1 MTSTGDVLVLVVDDD
16 ETTRMLTVEALSVL
30 GLTTAEA
37 AGGEAALA
45 LYRSRS
51 PDLVLLDVVMPDI
64 NGFEVCRT
72 IRQDSRGRHVPII
85 MLTGLEGSESIERAY
100 EAGATD
106 FISKPLNWTLLT
118 HRVRYVLR
126 ASETREALAVSE
138 ERLLQAQ
145 RVARMGS
152 WNWDARTEQ
161 LDCSTTY
168 PELYG
173 VGQSRRHRRLEEPLN
188 FIHPSDRE
196 VLEEALDGLRDGQAY
211 QVDYRTVW
219 PDGSVHTLRDTA
231 VPEFDAMGQVCGAHG
246 TIQDVTE
253 QVDAERRI
261 RYLAYFDPLTG
272 LPNRNAFR
280 EALEATLLRAA
291 RHNEVVAVLLAD
303 LHRFGLLNDSLGRE
317 GADQVLQVVASRVRD
332 FAREA
337 LGSGDV
343 ADDTELA
350 IAARYGPDQFAVM
363 VRANVLEQNGGIGQ
377 VVQALKD
384 RISEPIAVMRHSLVM
399 QSSVGLA
406 RFPDHAD
413 SAESLLKG
421 AETALRQ
428 AKRDPVGGSVMEYSN
443 RMREQSVGRLQLE
456 SSLRL
461 ALELKIGF
469 SLHYQP
475 KVDLRERS
483 VVGAEALMRWRDPV
497 QGNISPV
504 EFIPLAEEMGLII
517 PLSEWVIDS
526 ACRQA
531 ALWRDQGLPR
541 RAIAVNL
548 SASHF
553 KFAGLVDS
561 VVRIMEQYGL
571 DGRDIE
577 FELTESALVGD
588 PAMAVQ
594 ILDDLDERG
603 LKVAVD
609 DFGTGYSSLAY
620 LKRFRLHTLKIDRSF
635 VRDIETD
642 ASDAAIVSSI
652 VAMSRTLNMGVV
664 AEGVE
669 SVEQARHLVKT
680 GCHIMQGYLFAP
692 PLPAEAYAA
701 ILGGQLDTLTELP
714 ALDD

>member
-1 MTSTGDVLVLVVDDD
+1 MIPAAEALVLVVDDD
-16 ETTRMLTVEALSVL
+16 ATTRMLTVEALAVL
-30 GLTTAEA
+30 GLETLEAE
-37 AGGEAALA
+37 GGEAALA
-45 LYRSRS
+45 EFRTRS
-51 PDLVLLDVVMPDI
+51 PDLVLLDVVMPDL
-64 NGFEVCRT
+64 NGFEVCRA
-72 IRQDSRGRHVPII
+72 IREDRRGRHVPII
-85 MLTGLEGSESIERAY
+85 MLTGLEGSESIDKAY

-106 FISKPLNWTLLT
+106 FISKPLNWTLLA

-126 ASETREALAVSE
+126 ASETREALAISE

-152 WNWDARTEQ
+152 WNWDARSDH

-168 PELYG
+168 PDLFG
-173 VGQSRRHRRLEEPLN
+173 VGRSRRQRRLEEPLS
-188 FIHPSDRE
+188 FVHPGDRE
-196 VLEEALDGLRDGQAY
+196 VLEEALEGLRDGQPY

-231 VPEFDAMGQVCGAHG
+231 VPEFDAMGQVSGAHG
-246 TIQDVTE
+246 TVQDVTE

-280 EALEATLLRAA
+280 EALEATLLRAS
-291 RHNEVVAVLLAD
+291 RCREVVAILLMD

-332 FAREA
+332 FSREE
-337 LGSGDV
+337 LGGGDV
-343 ADDTELA
+343 GDDTELA
-350 IAARYGPDQFAVM
+350 IAARFGPDQFAVM
-363 VRANVLEQNGGIGQ
+363 VRA
-377 VVQALKD
+377 QALDLGGGVD
-384 RISEPIAVMRHSLVM
+384 RLVSDLKLRVSAPIELMRLSLVM
-399 QSSVGLA
+399 QVSVGFA
-406 RFPDHAD
+406 RYPDHAD

-428 AKRDPVGGSVMEYSN
+428 AKRDPVGGCVMEYSS

-456 SSLRL
+456 SGLRL
-461 ALELKIGF
+461 AMDLKIGF
-469 SLHYQP
+469 ALHYQP
-475 KVDLRERS
+475 KVDLAARE
-483 VVGAEALMRWRDPV
+483 VIGAEALMRWRDPV
-497 QGNISPV
+497 QGNISPGV
-504 EFIPLAEEMGLII
+504 FIPLAEEMGLII

-531 ALWRDQGLPR
+531 AAWRDQRLPR
-541 RAIAVNL
+541 RSIAINL

-553 KFAGLVDS
+553 KFAGLVDY
-561 VVRIMEQYGL
+561 VVQVMDRYGL
-571 DGRDIE
+571 TGDDIE

-594 ILDDLDERG
+594 ILDEFHERG
-603 LKVAVD
+603 LRVAVD

-620 LKRFRLHTLKIDRSF
+620 LKRFRLTTLKIDRSF

-642 ASDAAIVSSI
+642 ATDAAIVSSI
-652 VAMSRTLNMGVV
+652 VAMSGSFAMGVV

-669 SVEQARHLVKT
+669 SIEQARHLVET
-680 GCHIMQGYLFAP
+680 GCHVMQGYLFAP
-692 PLPAEAYAA
+692 PLPPEAYAA
-701 ILGGQLDTLTELP
+701 ILGGHLDTLTELP
-714 ALDD
+714 PLG